1 MIPFNRPYYDH
12 LEILAALRPGLG
24 RCDFESALAARARA
38 KYGLTFSYGRAGI
51 IAAFKALG
59 IAEAEVI
66 LPAYTC
72 LVMAHAVM
80 ASGNRPIF
88 ADIDLADYNVTIKN
102 LKQALTPQTRAV
114 VATHMYGYPTD
125 VDAIRAA
132 IGDDPIIIIED
143 CALAP
148 QVLSSAGNGLRGDL
162 GLFSFGAGKPLS
174 AYGGGALVTHSA
186 EIYEK
191 IKAYRDQKMRRT
203 SCQSKAKQWKKL
215 LTSYVLAS
223 KRIYAT
229 VYRPKTQAEVNRKF
243 KLPADYMPSDIAMTF
258 PHFQARVGLVQLQ
271 KVDHIIAQRRALARL
286 YNRELQDCPGL
297 YPAPIQADATYAY
310 YTIRVPRRDAVDF
323 EGRMI
328 RRGVAVDR
336 SYHYALPYL
345 QAYQPFARGE
355 FPHAAQAAREVI
367 NLPCYPHLR
376 DADARYIAESVRDAM
391 HVIRSSGLV

>member
-1 MIPFNRPYYDH
+1 MIPFYRPYYDH
-12 LEILAALRPGLG
+12 LEILAALRSGLG
-24 RCDFESALAARARA
+24 RCEFESALAARARA
-38 KYGLTFSYGRAGI
+38 EYGLAFSYGRAGI

-59 IAEAEVI
+59 IAQAEVI

-80 ASGNRPIF
+80 ASGNRPAF
-88 ADIDLADYNVTIKN
+88 ADIDLADYNVTVKN
-102 LKQALTPQTRAV
+102 LKQALTSQTRAV

-132 IGDDPIIIIED
+132 VGDGVIIIED

-148 QVLSSAGNGLRGDL
+148 QVLSSTSNGLRGDL

-174 AYGGGALVTHSA
+174 AYGGGALVTDSA

-191 IKAYRDQKMRRT
+191 IKAYRDQEMHRT
-203 SCQSKAKQWKKL
+203 SFQSKAKQLKKL
-215 LTSYVLAS
+215 LTSYALTS
-223 KRIYAT
+223 KRIYTT
-229 VYRPKTQAEVNRKF
+229 VYRPKARAEVNRKF
-243 KLPADYMPSDIAMTF
+243 KLPADYMPSDITMAF

-271 KVDHIIAQRRALARL
+271 KVDHIIARRRALVRL
-286 YNRELQDCPGL
+286 YDRELQDCPGL
-297 YPAPIQADATYAY
+297 YPAPIVADATYAY

-336 SYHYALPYL
+336 SFHYALPYL

-355 FPHAAQAAREVI
+355 FPYAAQAAREVI

-376 DADARYIAESVRDAM
+376 EDDARYIAASVLDSALARK
-391 HVIRSSGLV
+391 I